1 MTAATTT
8 SRRVQPMTIRYAAA
22 RPAAAPITLTRAA
35 LGRIAC
41 APANDNG
48 GAPLRDQVLRAAL
61 LHFAEH
67 GLRAAQDAGERAVTA
82 LAAGNR
88 AEYTHWL
95 EICRAL
101 DARRAR
107 VLAGR
112 LHRRRR

>member
-1 MTAATTT
+1 
-8 SRRVQPMTIRYAAA
+8 MTIRYAAA
-22 RPAAAPITLTRAA
+22 RPSVAPVTLTSAA
-35 LGRIAC
+35 LGRISR

-88 AEYTHWL
+88 ADYAHWL

-101 DARRAR
+101 DERRAR
-107 VLAGR
+107 GLAGR
-112 LHRRRR
+112 LRR

>member
-1 MTAATTT
+1 
-8 SRRVQPMTIRYAAA
+8 MTIRYAAA
-22 RPAAAPITLTRAA
+22 RPAAAPVTLTRAA
-35 LGRIAC
+35 LSRMAW

-48 GAPLRDQVLRAAL
+48 AAPLRDQVLRAAL

-67 GLRAAQDAGERAVTA
+67 GLRAGQDAGERAVTA
-82 LAAGNR
+82 LEAGDTG
-88 AEYTHWL
+88 EYTHWL

-101 DARRAR
+101 DARRGR

>member
-1 MTAATTT
+1 
-8 SRRVQPMTIRYAAA
+8 MTIRYAAA
-22 RPAAAPITLTRAA
+22 RPAAAPVTLTRAA

-48 GAPLRDQVLRAAL
+48 AAPLRDQVLRAAL

-67 GLRAAQDAGERAVTA
+67 GLRAGQDAGERAVTA
-82 LAAGNR
+82 LAAGDTS
-88 AEYTHWL
+88 EYARWL